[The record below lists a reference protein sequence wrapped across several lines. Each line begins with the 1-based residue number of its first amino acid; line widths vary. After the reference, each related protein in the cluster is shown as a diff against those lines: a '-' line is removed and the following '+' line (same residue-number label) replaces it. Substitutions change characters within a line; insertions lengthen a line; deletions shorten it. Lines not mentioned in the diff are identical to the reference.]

1 MLYKAISQQTLN
13 NIKIGRSIRLY
24 PTNFLNTFIL
34 NKIYN
39 LHLEVTISKSSAY
52 FANLRQTMQAFESVV
67 TLVLPE

>member
-1 MLYKAISQQTLN
+1 MLYEAVSQQTLN

-24 PTNFLNTFIL
+24 STYFFNTSVL

-39 LHLEVTISKSSAY
+39 LHLEVTISKSSTY